1 MHKHQSDSVTDASK
15 QRLVDILS
23 DSTKVLNEDASELL
37 QTYLALPEGKLT
49 TSKGKA
55 RALKWLESLAEK
67 GDEKNSEKGANT
79 QMRVVGTVLDLF
91 DENVT
96 VEMEDGT
103 VVEMACSQHLVEV
116 LKIDFE
122 AYLNDDQLSAIK
134 VVCEGNNVVKVLT

>member
-1 MHKHQSDSVTDASK
+1 MASSRVDDYSLKLESLKRNPKKYAAEIKKLTLWMHKHQSDSVTDASK

-67 GDEKNSEKGANT
+67 GDEKKSEKGQT
-79 QMRVVGTVLDLF
+79 
-91 DENVT
+91 
-96 VEMEDGT
+96 
-103 VVEMACSQHLVEV
+103 H
-116 LKIDFE
+116 K
-122 AYLNDDQLSAIK
+122 
-134 VVCEGNNVVKVLT
+134 